1 VNSILIF
8 SLKRL
13 SPKRLSLKRFF
24 ADPVFPKKEF
34 AESAGHHKI
43 IYISIIIVTI
53 IIFCDLF
60 EIEEKNKFLISKL
73 IFKIILKI
81 KFSLFF
87 SVLLVFLFSF
97 GNYWTVFED
106 NQNDDLHQISVHRTE
121 RFRPNLENLG
131 NETEFN
137 LRKYNFN
144 NRKHVPKPIGIKL
157 KNHLDYQ
164 YYGKI
169 SIGTPKQSFLVRI

>member
-1 VNSILIF
+1 MNSILIF

-87 SVLLVFLFSF
+87 RVLLVFFSVLVITGLCLKTIKTMIYIKYRF
-97 GNYWTVFED
+97 TARKDFD
-106 NQNDDLHQISVHRTE
+106 QIS
-121 RFRPNLENLG
+121 
-131 NETEFN
+131 
-137 LRKYNFN
+137 
-144 NRKHVPKPIGIKL
+144 
-157 KNHLDYQ
+157 
-164 YYGKI
+164 KI
-169 SIGTPKQSFLVRI
+169 SEMKLSLIYVNIISIIVNTFQNQ